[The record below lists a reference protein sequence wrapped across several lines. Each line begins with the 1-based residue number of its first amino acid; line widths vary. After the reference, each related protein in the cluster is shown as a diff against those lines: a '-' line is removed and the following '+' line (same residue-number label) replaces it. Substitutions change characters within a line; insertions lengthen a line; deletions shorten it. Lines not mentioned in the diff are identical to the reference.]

1 MAKECIVKEYKLT
14 DRSNAVGEAIRD
26 YENDGYSVDVHYA
39 GGMIGSVLLVCSK
52 REGVTETIVAE
63 STDKPGT
70 GNVNTG
76 EPTT

>member
-52 REGVTETIVAE
+52 REGVTETTAAANN
-63 STDKPGT
+63 
-70 GNVNTG
+70 NVNTG